1 MFSVQAQPGQ
11 KARHHRV
18 PKSSLSCHPD
28 SWGALRLP
36 VSDHAY
42 LDLDLF
48 PVFVCELVATPVLQL
63 LKNTSVYG
71 QAVVDFP
78 EEVLYVCAVGAQ

>member
-1 MFSVQAQPGQ
+1 MSP
-11 KARHHRV
+11 R
-18 PKSSLSCHPD
+18 LL
-28 SWGALRLP
+28 GALPLP

-48 PVFVCELVATPVLQL
+48 PVFVCELVAAPVLQL

>member
-1 MFSVQAQPGQ
+1 MTV
-11 KARHHRV
+11 
-18 PKSSLSCHPD
+18 
-28 SWGALRLP
+28 GAGWERGETDGTLVGLP
-36 VSDHAY
+36 VQS

-48 PVFVCELVATPVLQL
+48 PVFVCELVAAPVLQL